1 MNFRKYTKSAAL
13 SSLNRVL
20 PPTSKEDLISNSLLK
35 AVYSDLLLQLK
46 NSDLSCYTGSQV
58 QPIIDSMD
66 WACLTYQ
73 SSFYSD
79 IGTMFCGNCQQ

>member
-73 SSFYSD
+73 S
-79 IGTMFCGNCQQ
+79 